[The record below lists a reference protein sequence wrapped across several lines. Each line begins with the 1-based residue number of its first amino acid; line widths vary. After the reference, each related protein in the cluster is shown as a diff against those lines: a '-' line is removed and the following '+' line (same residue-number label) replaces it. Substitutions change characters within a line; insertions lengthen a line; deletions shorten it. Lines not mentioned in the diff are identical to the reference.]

1 MKIAP
6 KRNCIFIVALLVIIL
21 TNPLQAQKLLLARSN
36 DASETST
43 GANYFFSGLPK
54 FSITPTHQ
62 LRDISTPTFFTY
74 NRTGYDGERYLSAD
88 YYEKNIG
95 VICKMEWSFEKYTHV
110 PLRFRLGSLE
120 YVNHLE
126 GKK

>member
-6 KRNCIFIVALLVIIL
+6 KRNCQFIVALLVIIL
-21 TNPLQAQKLLLARSN
+21 TNTVQAQKLLLAQPA
-36 DASETST
+36 ASPLTFMQTSHSFTVPSASKDILLQPT
-43 GANYFFSGLPK
+43 GMSSSYMQMPNAIDFGSPRPLP
-54 FSITPTHQ
+54 
-62 LRDISTPTFFTY
+62 
-74 NRTGYDGERYLSAD
+74 AD
-88 YYEKNIG
+88 YYESNIG
-95 VICKMEWSFEKYTHV
+95 LICKMEWSFEKYTHV